1 MTFRMTLTRRTSLS
15 LLLAGAMLLAITPA
29 QGPAMAQAPGVTA
42 QEILIGAFGPLS
54 GGNSWIGLSA
64 RDGLQ
69 LALNEINEHGGVN
82 GRKLRMI
89 FEGAQTPA
97 ESVGAAK
104 KLVEQDR
111 VFVLVLGSGSTGA
124 AAAAD
129 YVREG
134 GIPTYNIVG
143 ATPKIRN
150 PFARN
155 VFSGVYP
162 DASLISQYFAAEV
175 MNTKPAPKT
184 ASIVVGTYEFPQAVY
199 KGLLPHLQKAGLSIT
214 TTQSFDLATKD
225 FTAQLVA
232 VAQNKPDVVVFLG
245 TAAEAGLAIKQAP
258 ELGLVGT
265 PWVID
270 LAGISPSV
278 PLVAGK
284 AAEGVRS
291 IWMFPY
297 YFGDPAK
304 PMQDFEKKWQAAYGQ
319 PSSGRPSY
327 IDINGYGDMY
337 VLALALRAAGKD
349 LSWPALISTWEQL
362 KDLKPTDFGPYAS
375 DVIFPESFSPT
386 DRDGNKR
393 YTTIKVTNGAW
404 RVVH

>member
-1 MTFRMTLTRRTSLS
+1 MTPIRRK
-15 LLLAGAMLLAITPA
+15 LLPLLFAGVFLAGASAFFASVRAEM
-29 QGPAMAQAPGVTA
+29 PGVTA

-54 GGNSWIGLSA
+54 GGNSWIGLSV

-69 LALNEINEHGGVN
+69 LAASEINEHGGVN

-97 ESVGAAK
+97 ESVAAAK

-111 VFVLVLGSGSTGA
+111 VFALVLGSGSTGA

-129 YVREG
+129 YVREA

-143 ATPKIRN
+143 ATPKIRD

-162 DASLISQYFAAEV
+162 DARLIAQYFAAEV
-175 MNTKPAPKT
+175 MNTKPEPKT
-184 ASIVVGTYEFPQAVY
+184 GAIVVGTYEFPQAVY
-199 KGLLPHLQKAGLSIT
+199 KGLMPHLQKAGLSIT
-214 TTQSFDLATKD
+214 TTQSFDLGTKD
-225 FTAQLVA
+225 FTAQLVS

-258 ELGLVGT
+258 ELGLMGT

-278 PLVAGK
+278 SAVAGK

-297 YFGDPAK
+297 YFNDPAQ
-304 PMQDFEKKWQAAYGQ
+304 PMQDFEKKWRAAYGA
-319 PSSGRPSY
+319 PTSGRPSY
-327 IDINGYGDMY
+327 IDIDGYGDMY
-337 VLALALRAAGKD
+337 VLAVALKAAGKD
-349 LSWPALISTWEQL
+349 LSWPGLISTWEQL
-362 KDLKPTDFGPYAS
+362 KNVKPSDFGSYAS

-393 YTTIKVTNGAW
+393 YATIKITNGAW
-404 RVVH
+404 HVVH

>member
-1 MTFRMTLTRRTSLS
+1 MI
-15 LLLAGAMLLAITPA
+15 LAGASTFAPPALA
-29 QGPAMAQAPGVTA
+29 QVPGVTA

-69 LALNEINEHGGVN
+69 LALNEINEHGGIN

-97 ESVGAAK
+97 ESVAAAK

-111 VFVLVLGSGSTGA
+111 AFVLVLGSGSTGA

-129 YVREG
+129 YVREA

-143 ATPKIRN
+143 ATPKIRD

-162 DASLISQYFAAEV
+162 DARLIAQYFAAEV
-175 MNTKPAPKT
+175 MNTNPAPKT
-184 ASIVVGTYEFPQAVY
+184 AAIVVGTYEFPQAVY
-199 KGLLPHLQKAGLSIT
+199 KGLMPHLQKAGLSIT
-214 TTQSFDLATKD
+214 TTQSFDLGTKD
-225 FTAQLVA
+225 FTAQLAA

-245 TAAEAGLAIKQAP
+245 TAAEAGMAIKQAP
-258 ELGLVGT
+258 ELGVVGT

-278 PLVAGK
+278 PAVAGK

-297 YFGDPAK
+297 YFADPAQ
-304 PMQDFEKKWQAAYGQ
+304 PMQEFEKKWQRAYGA
-319 PSSGRPSY
+319 PTSSRPSY
-327 IDINGYGDMY
+327 IDIDGYGDMY
-337 VLALALRAAGKD
+337 VLAVALRAAGKD
-349 LSWPALISTWEQL
+349 LSWSALISTWEQL
-362 KDLKPTDFGPYAS
+362 KNVKPSDFGPYAS

-393 YTTIKVTNGAW
+393 YATIKVTNGAW
-404 RVVH
+404 HVVH

>member
-1 MTFRMTLTRRTSLS
+1 MIPTRRRSLP
-15 LLLAGAMLLAITPA
+15 LLLAGMILAGASTFAPPA
-29 QGPAMAQAPGVTA
+29 LAQVPGVSA

-69 LALNEINEHGGVN
+69 LALNEINEHGGIN

-97 ESVGAAK
+97 ESVAAAK

-111 VFVLVLGSGSTGA
+111 AFVLVLGSGSTGA

-129 YVREG
+129 YVREA

-143 ATPKIRN
+143 ATPKIRD

-162 DASLISQYFAAEV
+162 DARLIAQYFAAEV
-175 MNTKPAPKT
+175 MNTNPAPKT
-184 ASIVVGTYEFPQAVY
+184 AAIVVGTYEFPQAVY
-199 KGLLPHLQKAGLSIT
+199 KGLMPHLQKAGLSIT
-214 TTQSFDLATKD
+214 TTQSFDLGTKD
-225 FTAQLVA
+225 FTAQLAA

-258 ELGLVGT
+258 ELGVVGT

-278 PLVAGK
+278 PAVAGK

-297 YFGDPAK
+297 YFADPAQ
-304 PMQDFEKKWQAAYGQ
+304 PMQEFEKKWKTAYGA
-319 PSSGRPSY
+319 PTSSRPSY
-327 IDINGYGDMY
+327 IDIDGYGDMY
-337 VLALALRAAGKD
+337 VLAVALRAAGKD
-349 LSWPALISTWEQL
+349 LSWSALISTWEQL
-362 KDLKPTDFGPYAS
+362 KNVKPSDFGPYAS
-375 DVIFPESFSPT
+375 DVVFPESFSPT

-393 YTTIKVTNGAW
+393 YATIKVTNGAW
-404 RVVH
+404 HVVH

>member
-1 MTFRMTLTRRTSLS
+1 
-15 LLLAGAMLLAITPA
+15 
-29 QGPAMAQAPGVTA
+29 VTA

-69 LALNEINEHGGVN
+69 LAASEINEHGGVN

-97 ESVGAAK
+97 ESVAAAK

-111 VFVLVLGSGSTGA
+111 VFALVLGSGSTGA

-129 YVREG
+129 YVREA

-143 ATPKIRN
+143 ATPKIRD

-162 DASLISQYFAAEV
+162 DARLIAQYFAAEV
-175 MNTKPAPKT
+175 MNTKPEPKT
-184 ASIVVGTYEFPQAVY
+184 GAIVVGTYEFPQAVY
-199 KGLLPHLQKAGLSIT
+199 KGLMPHLQKAGLSIT
-214 TTQSFDLATKD
+214 TTQSFDLGTKD
-225 FTAQLVA
+225 FTAQLVS
-232 VAQNKPDVVVFLG
+232 VAQNKPDVLVFLG

-258 ELGLVGT
+258 ELGLMGT

-270 LAGISPSV
+270 LAGISPAV
-278 PLVAGK
+278 PAVAGK

-297 YFGDPAK
+297 YFNDPAQA
-304 PMQDFEKKWQAAYGQ
+304 MQDFEKKWRAAYGA
-319 PSSGRPSY
+319 PTSGRPSY
-327 IDINGYGDMY
+327 IDIDGYGDMY
-337 VLALALRAAGKD
+337 VLAVALKAAGKD
-349 LSWPALISTWEQL
+349 LSWPGLISTWEQL
-362 KDLKPTDFGPYAS
+362 KNVKPSDFAPYAS

-386 DRDGNKR
+386 DRDGNKQ
-393 YTTIKVTNGAW
+393 YATIKITNGAW
-404 RVVH
+404 HVVH